1 LATVINDWFLAR
13 AAGQE
18 SVYRRIDYQL
28 HIHIFFRLFCSRH
41 WGFWL

>member
-28 HIHIFFRLFCSRH
+28 HIHNISAAGIEVFD
-41 WGFWL
+41 